1 MGAAAAE
8 PTQARQQRQPPALIA
23 AGSAATTQ
31 GLSPEQA
38 SVTAP
43 SADSPILP
51 ASAEGKEPCAA
62 WDFSFP
68 GEECALHPPQQTAT
82 QPQTPLPAFE
92 CAFSTDMGAFST
104 AREPPKD
111 GDAGA
116 RSGATAGGSPTM
128 PAGSPLGR
136 GDRTPILAP
145 LPPPQ
150 GGAAWIGGTMGD
162 FPLLLPKREAPP
174 PPLLQPYAPAHSLAW
189 HASSQSQ
196 DIGHQLRGLHLSEG
210 SEAGSV
216 GQGGDD
222 VAATWRPM
230 RQADKDSCHRAFH
243 AKVQRPFALLQHVLH
258 VCTPDASFFSKESEC
273 QVAPVSSCHV
283 VIARVTATSHSLHP
297 PR

>member
-1 MGAAAAE
+1 MQVGTAAE
-8 PTQARQQRQPPALIA
+8 EPNQAWRQRQPPALKA
-23 AGSAATTQ
+23 AGSAAGTQ
-31 GLSPEQA
+31 GQAPEQA

-43 SADSPILP
+43 LADQPTLP
-51 ASAEGKEPCAA
+51 ALSEGREPCAA

-68 GEECALHPPQQTAT
+68 GEECALPPPQQTTT

-92 CAFSTDMGAFST
+92 CAFSADMGAFST

-111 GDAGA
+111 GDARA

-128 PAGSPLGR
+128 PLGSPVGR
-136 GDRTPILAP
+136 GDRTPILAL

-150 GGAAWIGGTMGD
+150 GGAAWTGGTTGD

-196 DIGHQLRGLHLSEG
+196 EIGHQLRGLHLSEG

-222 VAATWRPM
+222 VAAMWRPM
-230 RQADKDSCHRAFH
+230 RQADKDCCHRAFH
-243 AKVQRPFALLQHVLH
+243 AKV
-258 VCTPDASFFSKESEC
+258 
-273 QVAPVSSCHV
+273 
-283 VIARVTATSHSLHP
+283 
-297 PR
+297 